1 MVNSVN
7 NSTDSVNIVHSHDSD
22 DDDNDDDNNNNS
34 DNDTDNNNS
43 DWKACGCISWQ
54 KVGNC
59 NREPKQYKF
68 HTSETDE
75 LVKKII
81 SETRLYEQAI

>member
-1 MVNSVN
+1 MVNNVN
-7 NSTDSVNIVHSHDSD
+7 NSIDSVNIVHSHDSD
-22 DDDNDDDNNNNS
+22 DDDNDDDNNNNNS

-43 DWKACGCISWQ
+43 DWKACWQ

-68 HTSETDE
+68 RTPETDE